1 MKIAVEARRTRFFAP
16 GGGEPSLIGMT
27 RQTHRELVPS
37 AQLPFR
43 RSRVSRCPK
52 ACLRF
57 HMLLLLLAL
66 ALPFHAPAQ
75 LVEVGDGGPGPVKA
89 EHLTAE
95 MTSLRPQIAAGGT
108 VEAGLVL
115 TLEEHW
121 HVYWKN
127 AGDSG
132 EPPRITWTLPPG
144 ITADPMQFP
153 PPQRLP
159 LGPLMDFGYESEVA
173 FPALLHAAAGTKP
186 GKVHLDA
193 KVNWLVCAA
202 QCLPGKAHLGLD
214 LEVVPGPL
222 PEPPMV
228 GALGTAIKSLPKPL
242 PPGMTASAVGGP
254 KAMALT
260 VHTGSREVGV
270 QFYPSD
276 PDQIENAA
284 PQGAQPLK
292 DGARLVLTRASDSA
306 ELPKT
311 LHGLIELDGGT
322 AYEVTVPVVPGT
334 VVPAVAV
341 ARGASAAKASGGS
354 MATLPGELALALV
367 GGLLLNLMPCVFP
380 VLFLKGLALVNTTG
394 ESKRTQQLHGLVY
407 TFGILVSFWAV
418 VAALLALRAGG
429 REIGWGF
436 QMQSP
441 GFVAI
446 LAALVFFLALSLAG
460 QFELGLSLTRAG
472 GSLAQKQGFAG
483 SFFTG
488 VLATVVA
495 TPCMGPFLGA
505 AIGFALAQSVLTT
518 FLIFTAL
525 ALGLALPYLLLTL
538 QPRWTAMLPRPGAW
552 MEVLKQLTSV
562 PLFATA
568 IWLAW
573 VYGQL
578 YTGANSADGLNRM
591 AMLLLSFLLLAIAG
605 WALGRWPARP
615 GSGIAAVVLIVLA
628 LAIPLSPRP
637 AEAEAWQPWTP
648 ENFAAARASGDP
660 VFVDFTAAWCLSC
673 KVNEAA
679 VLRSSDIES
688 KLAKGHFR
696 LLKADWTQYDPK
708 ITAQLASV
716 NRSGVPTYI
725 IYPGGKGTE
734 PDVLP
739 ELLTR
744 DLVSKAIDKDLV
756 AGSPTGATAAN

>member
-1 MKIAVEARRTRFFAP
+1 MFA
-16 GGGEPSLIGMT
+16 GLLFRSV
-27 RQTHRELVPS
+27 LVLLGLTLPLC
-37 AQLPFR
+37 AQ
-43 RSRVSRCPK
+43 
-52 ACLRF
+52 
-57 HMLLLLLAL
+57 
-66 ALPFHAPAQ
+66 AQ

-95 MTSLRPQIAAGGT
+95 MTSLRPQLAAGGT

-115 TLEEHW
+115 TMEEHW
-121 HVYWKN
+121 HVYWSN

-132 EPPRITWTLPPG
+132 EPPKITWTLPAG

-159 LGPLMDFGYESEVA
+159 LGPLMDFGYETQVA
-173 FPALLHAAAGTKP
+173 FPVLLHAAAGMKP

-193 KVNWLVCAA
+193 KVSWLVCAA

-214 LEVVPGPL
+214 VDVVPGPL
-222 PEPPMV
+222 PDPPLV
-228 GALGTAIKSLPKPL
+228 GALGAAIKSLPQPL
-242 PPGMTASAVGGP
+242 PASMSASAVGGP
-254 KAMALT
+254 KALAVT
-260 VHTGSREVGV
+260 VKTGTEQKDVE
-270 QFYPSD
+270 FYPFD
-276 PDQIENAA
+276 QDQIENAA
-284 PQGAQPLK
+284 PQAVEQTR
-292 DGARLVLTRASDSA
+292 DGVRVVLTRATDA
-306 ELPKT
+306 TELPKT
-311 LHGLIELDGGT
+311 LHGLLELDGGK
-322 AYEVTVPVVPGT
+322 AYELSVPVVPG
-334 VVPAVAV
+334 AVAP
-341 ARGASAAKASGGS
+341 AASTASKASASGAAAGGS
-354 MATLPGELALALV
+354 DVTLLGELALAFV

-380 VLFLKGLALVNTTG
+380 VLFLKGLALVNSSG
-394 ESKRTQQLHGLVY
+394 ETKQHQRLHGLIY
-407 TFGILVSFWAV
+407 TSGILVSFWAV
-418 VAALLALRAGG
+418 VGVLLVLRAGG
-429 REIGWGF
+429 RQIGWGF
-436 QMQSP
+436 QLQSP

-460 QFELGLSLTRAG
+460 QFEIGLSLTSAG

-505 AIGFALAQSVLTT
+505 AIGFALAQSILTT

-538 QPRWTAMLPRPGAW
+538 QPRWTSILPRPGAW
-552 MEVLKQLTSV
+552 MEVLKQLTAV

-568 IWLAW
+568 IWLTW

-578 YTGANSADGLNRM
+578 YTGTTSADGLNRM
-591 AMLLLSFLLLAIAG
+591 ATLLLSFLVLAIAG
-605 WALGRWPARP
+605 WALGRWPARW
-615 GSGIAAVVLIVLA
+615 GSGIAAVALIVLA
-628 LAIPLSPRP
+628 LALPLRP
-637 AEAEAWQPWTP
+637 ASVEAEAWQPWTP
-648 ENFAAARASGDP
+648 ETFAAARASGDP

-679 VLRSSDIES
+679 VLRSSDVES

-725 IYPGGKGTE
+725 IYPAGKASN

-744 DLVSKAIDKDLV
+744 DLVSKAIDKDLLV
-756 AGSPTGATAAN
+756 GTALNTP